1 VSRLAQH
8 LAGGLDPVRLAKRI
22 GMDPMDPWQRE
33 VLRNPHQREL
43 LIIHRQGGKSA
54 TAAVA
59 AVHCALY
66 TPGALVLVVSPSQR
80 QSQEL
85 FRTILTLYRSLGRP
99 IPSEAE
105 NALSVTLE
113 NGSRIVALPADAVT
127 IRGYSAVSLLVVDE
141 AAFVPDD
148 TMAAVRPMLAVSSGR
163 LLAMSSPFGRRGWY
177 HAASKSKEWRITTVT
192 ADNCPRITAK
202 FLEDERR
209 SLGEWRYKQEYMCEF
224 VDIAGMMFDTDD
236 IAAIFTAGQLGAIPP
251 GALFAGPQR
260 RPTAE
265 LVPLTPRS
273 PQSAR
278 RCPSGPDGHLYKRD
292 SNLCVW
298 CGDPRPELVVAV

>member
-1 VSRLAQH
+1 M
-8 LAGGLDPVRLAKRI
+8 RLAKRI
-22 GMDPMDPWQRE
+22 GLDPMDPWQRD
-33 VLRNPHQREL
+33 VLRKPHQREL

-105 NALSVTLE
+105 NALSVMLE
-113 NGSRIVALPADAVT
+113 NGSRIVALPADPTT
-127 IRGYSAVSLLVVDE
+127 IRGYSAVTLLVIDE
-141 AAFVPDD
+141 AAFVSDD

-163 LLAMSSPFGRRGWY
+163 LLAMSTPFGRRGWFY
-177 HAASKSKEWRITTVT
+177 EASKSKEWRVTTVT
-192 ADNCPRITAK
+192 AEKCPRITAE

-209 SLGEWRYKQEYMCEF
+209 SLGEWRYKTEYLCCF
-224 VDIAGMMFDTDD
+224 TDLAGRMFNSDD
-236 IAAIFTAGQLGAIPP
+236 IQAILLAGQLGVIGPGSLFGGPVASEPRALPP
-251 GALFAGPQR
+251 A
-260 RPTAE
+260 
-265 LVPLTPRS
+265 PRS
-273 PQSAR
+273 PRPPR
-278 RCPSGPDGHLYKRD
+278 RCPRGPDGHLYKDGR
-292 SNLCVW
+292 CVW
-298 CGDPRPELVVAV
+298 CDTEQPVLEPVRSAS